1 MNVSWARSLAQHG
14 TAALA
19 GLRQPQPHP
28 PAAPHGRGSSTALS
42 THRPSPPMATRAAT
56 ATLTAATSSL
66 LRRSA
71 SMRPLGFRFPHR
83 VPPQRFVRHIASST
97 NEEAAAKAAAATTD
111 TGGPTIFDKIIAK
124 EIPSSIVYEDENV
137 LAFRDIN
144 PQAPVHVLVI
154 PKVRDGLTGLNKAEP
169 RHTEILGQLLYA
181 AKVVAEKEGAA
192 NGYRVVIN
200 NGAEG
205 CQSVYHLHLHVLG
218 GRQMKWPP
226 G

>member
-1 MNVSWARSLAQHG
+1 M
-14 TAALA
+14 
-19 GLRQPQPHP
+19 
-28 PAAPHGRGSSTALS
+28 HGRPHHSPAL
-42 THRPSPPMATRAAT
+42 PPMATRAAA

-71 SMRPLGFRFPHR
+71 SLRPQGLR
-83 VPPQRFVRHIASST
+83 VPRIVPPRRFVRHIASST
-97 NEEAAAKAAAATTD
+97 NEEAAARAAAATAD
-111 TGGPTIFDKIIAK
+111 TGGPTIFDKIISK
-124 EIPSSIVYEDENV
+124 EIPASVVYEDNKV

-144 PQAPVHVLVI
+144 PQAPVHVLII
-154 PKVRDGLTGLNKAEP
+154 PKVRDGLTGLSKAEP
-169 RHTEILGQLLYA
+169 RHAEILGQLFYA
-181 AKVVAEKEGAA
+181 AKVVAEKEGLA

-218 GRQMKWPP
+218 GRQMKWPA

>member
-1 MNVSWARSLAQHG
+1 
-14 TAALA
+14 
-19 GLRQPQPHP
+19 
-28 PAAPHGRGSSTALS
+28 
-42 THRPSPPMATRAAT
+42 MATRAAA
-56 ATLTAATSSL
+56 ATLTASTSSL

-71 SMRPLGFRFPHR
+71 SLRPQGLRAPHR
-83 VPPQRFVRHIASST
+83 VPPQRFVHHIASST
-97 NEEAAAKAAAATTD
+97 NEEAAAKAASATAD

-169 RHTEILGQLLYA
+169 KHTEILGQLLYA
-181 AKVVAEKEGAA
+181 AKVVAEKEGVA

>member
-1 MNVSWARSLAQHG
+1 
-14 TAALA
+14 
-19 GLRQPQPHP
+19 
-28 PAAPHGRGSSTALS
+28 
-42 THRPSPPMATRAAT
+42 
-56 ATLTAATSSL
+56 
-66 LRRSA
+66 
-71 SMRPLGFRFPHR
+71 
-83 VPPQRFVRHIASST
+83 VRHIASSS
-97 NEEAAAKAAAATTD
+97 NEEAAARAAAATAD
-111 TGGPTIFDKIIAK
+111 AGGPTIFDKIIAK

-154 PKVRDGLTGLNKAEP
+154 PKARDGLTGLDKAEP
-169 RHTEILGQLLYA
+169 RHTEILGRLLYA
-181 AKVVAEKEGAA
+181 AKVVAEKEGVAS
-192 NGYRVVIN
+192 GYRVVIN